1 MSRADGRRADQL
13 RPTEI
18 IRGFTETAPGSV
30 LICQGRTRVL
40 CTACWESGVPEFLAG
55 AGRGWVTAEYDMLPS
70 STGQRRR
77 RRGRNGKVDGRS
89 QEIQRLIG
97 RTMRS
102 IIDMSKLGENTVW
115 LDCDVLQADGG
126 TRTAAITGAY
136 VALADGLSWARKQKL
151 IKENP
156 LAGAI
161 AAVSV
166 GIVGGKVLLDLDYG
180 EDSAADVD
188 MNVAMT
194 GAGEFVEVQGSAEG
208 GTFGREQLDKM
219 LRVAAKG
226 IRELLANQKKTLR
239 KEFTTKKRKE
249 SRI

>member
-18 IRGFTETAPGSV
+18 KRGFTEAAPGSV

-40 CTACWESGVPEFLAG
+40 CTACWEEGVPEFLSG
-55 AGRGWVTAEYDMLPS
+55 SGRGWVTAEYDMLPS
-70 STGQRRR
+70 STGKRRR
-77 RRGRNGKVDGRS
+77 RSSRAGKVDGRS

-97 RTMRS
+97 RTMRAVV
-102 IIDMSKLGENTVW
+102 DMKRLGENTVW

-136 VALADGLSWARKQKL
+136 VALADGLKWAQKQKL
-151 IKENP
+151 IKEDP
-156 LAGAI
+156 LIEGI

-166 GIVGGKVLLDLDYG
+166 GVVGGKVLLDLDYK
-180 EDSAADVD
+180 EDSTAQVD
-188 MNVAMT
+188 MNIAMT
-194 GAGEFVEVQGSAEG
+194 AAGEFVEVQGSAEG

-219 LRVAAKG
+219 LRVAGKG
-226 IRELLANQKKTLR
+226 IRGLLREQQEALSKNIRR
-239 KEFTTKKRKE
+239 KNR
-249 SRI
+249 